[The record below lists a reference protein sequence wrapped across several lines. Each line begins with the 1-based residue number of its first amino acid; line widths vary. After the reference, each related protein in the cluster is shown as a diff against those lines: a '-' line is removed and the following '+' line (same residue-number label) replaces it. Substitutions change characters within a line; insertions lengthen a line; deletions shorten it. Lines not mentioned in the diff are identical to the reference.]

1 MGQTTS
7 KSAGDD
13 GKPKPKTT
21 SAAAAAAAVE
31 SETATGSMTMRIA
44 GYSQTKGIGVGNSI
58 NSSKFQFGG
67 HTWYIAYYPD
77 GDREEYS
84 DWVSVYLCL
93 SRPAAAAAADD
104 VVEAKFTLSLL
115 SGTCGAVV
123 EEKIFSV
130 KKFSFANG
138 YWPSWGHTRFIK
150 RKKLDSRLWS
160 CLHLDGQS
168 FYIRCD
174 ITMDITSGGRR
185 CQAATA
191 AVAVPPPDLHRHL
204 AALLGSGVGADV
216 RIKVGGKLFAA
227 HKNVLAARSPVFMAE
242 LFGNNGGKDQ
252 KETTKAAAATGNG
265 VIRIDDMDLRVF
277 RAMLQFIYTDTLP
290 SIDKGDMAFMAQN
303 LLVAAHRYGI
313 ERLKSISVDMIRKGA

>member
-7 KSAGDD
+7 KSAGD

-21 SAAAAAAAVE
+21 SAAAAAAAVV

-58 NSSKFQFGG
+58 NSSKFHAGG

-93 SRPAAAAAADD
+93 ARPAAAAAADD

-115 SGTCGAVV
+115 SGTYGAVV
-123 EEKIFSV
+123 EEKICTA

-150 RKKLDSRLWS
+150 RKK
-160 CLHLDGQS
+160 
-168 FYIRCD
+168 
-174 ITMDITSGGRR
+174 MDMV
-185 CQAATA
+185 AA
-191 AVAVPPPDLHRHL
+191 AVRHL

-216 RIKVGGKLFAA
+216 RIRVGGKLFAA

-252 KETTKAAAATGNG
+252 KEAKAAAAATGNG

-290 SIDKGDMAFMAQN
+290 KIDKGDTAFMAQN

>member
-7 KSAGDD
+7 KSAGD

-21 SAAAAAAAVE
+21 SAAAAAAAVV

-58 NSSKFQFGG
+58 NSSKFHAGG

-93 SRPAAAAAADD
+93 ARPAAAAAADD

-115 SGTCGAVV
+115 SGTYGAVV
-123 EEKIFSV
+123 EEKICTA

-138 YWPSWGHTRFIK
+138 YWPSWGHTRCNI
-150 RKKLDSRLWS
+150 R

-168 FYIRCD
+168 FYIRCN

-185 CQAATA
+185 CQAAAT

-216 RIKVGGKLFAA
+216 RIRVGGKLFAA

-252 KETTKAAAATGNG
+252 KEAKAAAAATGNG
-265 VIRIDDMDLRVF
+265 VIQIDDMDLRVF

>member
-7 KSAGDD
+7 KSAGD

-21 SAAAAAAAVE
+21 SAAAAAAAVV

-58 NSSKFQFGG
+58 NSSKFHAGG

-84 DWVSVYLCL
+84 DWVFVYLCL
-93 SRPAAAAAADD
+93 ARPAAGSAADD

-115 SGTCGAVV
+115 SGTYGAVV
-123 EEKIFSV
+123 EEKICTA
-130 KKFSFANG
+130 KEILLRQWLLA
-138 YWPSWGHTRFIK
+138 
-150 RKKLDSRLWS
+150 KLGAYKI
-160 CLHLDGQS
+160 HQEEEDGQS
-168 FYIRCD
+168 IVAD
-174 ITMDITSGGRR
+174 TT
-185 CQAATA
+185 

-216 RIKVGGKLFAA
+216 RIRVGGKLFAA

-252 KETTKAAAATGNG
+252 KEAKAAAAATGNG

-290 SIDKGDMAFMAQN
+290 KIDKGDTAFMAQN

>member
-7 KSAGDD
+7 KSAGD

-21 SAAAAAAAVE
+21 SAAAAAAAVV

-58 NSSKFQFGG
+58 NSSKFHAGG

-93 SRPAAAAAADD
+93 ARPAAGAAADD

-115 SGTCGAVV
+115 SGTYGAVV
-123 EEKIFSV
+123 EEKICTA

-150 RKKLDSRLWS
+150 RKKMDSRLWS

-168 FYIRCD
+168 FYIRCN
-174 ITMDITSGGRR
+174 ITIDITSGGRR
-185 CQAATA
+185 CQAATT

-216 RIKVGGKLFAA
+216 RIRVGGKLFAA

-242 LFGNNGGKDQ
+242 LFSNNGGKDQ
-252 KETTKAAAATGNG
+252 KEAKAAAAATGNG

-290 SIDKGDMAFMAQN
+290 KIDKGDTAFMAQN

>member
-1 MGQTTS
+1 
-7 KSAGDD
+7 
-13 GKPKPKTT
+13 
-21 SAAAAAAAVE
+21 
-31 SETATGSMTMRIA
+31 MRIA

-58 NSSKFQFGG
+58 NSSKFHAGG

-93 SRPAAAAAADD
+93 ARPAAAAAADD

-115 SGTCGAVV
+115 SGTYGAVV
-123 EEKIFSV
+123 EEKICTA

-150 RKKLDSRLWS
+150 RKKMDSRLWS
-160 CLHLDGQS
+160 CLHLDDVISPWILQVV
-168 FYIRCD
+168 
-174 ITMDITSGGRR
+174 
-185 CQAATA
+185 AA
-191 AVAVPPPDLHRHL
+191 AVRHL

-216 RIKVGGKLFAA
+216 RIRVGGKLFAA

-252 KETTKAAAATGNG
+252 KEAKAAAAATGNG

-290 SIDKGDMAFMAQN
+290 KIDKGDTAFMAQN